1 MRSFSIFALV
11 CAAVFGSASGTFL
24 DFDPP
29 NLTLDDSELFS
40 SFSCK
45 LNKQPAAPVTVYFEH
60 LSILFS
66 ECSLIFSPE
75 NWNVA
80 RTLNVTTSPV
90 LEGFI
95 GGGTLS
101 DIPSEVVA
109 RAVTSDQVFQD
120 SLEAARL
127 KVNRKPATSNTCTSI
142 GDPHYQTFDGL
153 IYSTHSVGNY
163 HLLNTP
169 DFEVQTII
177 QLCTGLASCNG
188 AVAVRYGATV
198 MVIDVRGEKK
208 DLSAYTM
215 QQVTTNTNGVVYTP
229 PPTGSGSHTIK
240 LPCGSTVTIVA
251 ADQLGVA
258 RLDVT
263 LTLTSGY
270 RAPGGL
276 CNKLPAQSTKKLVG
290 ADGSSGSV
298 SNTDEINVFA
308 KSWIVDPKNSL
319 FEGSFHRTL
328 PQISAIGTICRI
340 PANPQPIAVPAPPPV
355 PPTLPEYKLPVP
367 VPTYRLPGPASSSTK
382 TADSTMT
389 SESTS
394 TSASE
399 SVLPT
404 SVPTTDGYTPPP
416 PPPPEVL
423 AEIEK
428 SCKALFDIPG
438 CNKIVPAD
446 FFIQSCILD
455 AKLSGSY
462 VFSEGGKRAYLAKC
476 NSATKYMETGPTQ
489 IIIDQGIKV
498 RQECGFGNRTC
509 INDCSGNGAC
519 TNFGCACKVGFAGL
533 DCSMDLSK
541 ARQLDPVTNIYKI
554 DVKIQV
560 IVQYQ
565 QKQVETYQ
573 PYVPVHPKPSPAASS
588 GTAPEINTYSK
599 PRPLPTAPAVGG
611 YTKDQTSPHLLV
623 CQWHGILL
631 CCVA

>member
-1 MRSFSIFALV
+1 MHVHIITREFIPTAHFQSTTPLSLATHCVTKVVLN
-11 CAAVFGSASGTFL
+11 AEPSLTL
-24 DFDPP
+24 TPP

-66 ECSLIFSPE
+66 ECVLIFSPE

-177 QLCTGLASCNG
+177 QLCTGPASCNG

-198 MVIDVRGEKK
+198 MVIDVRGEKERSVS
-208 DLSAYTM
+208 LHHAAAWCC
-215 QQVTTNTNGVVYTP
+215 P
-229 PPTGSGSHTIK
+229 SGCDTH
-240 LPCGSTVTIVA
+240 
-251 ADQLGVA
+251 
-258 RLDVT
+258 
-263 LTLTSGY
+263 LTSGY

-298 SNTDEINVFA
+298 SNTDEINAFA

-340 PANPQPIAVPAPPPV
+340 PANPQPISVPAPPPV
-355 PPTLPEYKLPVP
+355 PPTLPEYKLPAP
-367 VPTYRLPGPASSSTK
+367 VPTYHLPAP
-382 TADSTMT
+382 
-389 SESTS
+389 
-394 TSASE
+394 
-399 SVLPT
+399 V
-404 SVPTTDGYTPPP
+404 
-416 PPPPEVL
+416 
-423 AEIEK
+423 
-428 SCKALFDIPG
+428 SCF
-438 CNKIVPAD
+438 
-446 FFIQSCILD
+446 
-455 AKLSGSY
+455 
-462 VFSEGGKRAYLAKC
+462 
-476 NSATKYMETGPTQ
+476 
-489 IIIDQGIKV
+489 
-498 RQECGFGNRTC
+498 
-509 INDCSGNGAC
+509 
-519 TNFGCACKVGFAGL
+519 
-533 DCSMDLSK
+533 
-541 ARQLDPVTNIYKI
+541 
-554 DVKIQV
+554 
-560 IVQYQ
+560 
-565 QKQVETYQ
+565 
-573 PYVPVHPKPSPAASS
+573 H
-588 GTAPEINTYSK
+588 
-599 PRPLPTAPAVGG
+599 
-611 YTKDQTSPHLLV
+611 
-623 CQWHGILL
+623 
-631 CCVA
+631 

>member
-66 ECSLIFSPE
+66 ECVLIFSPE

-177 QLCTGLASCNG
+177 QLCTGPASCNG

-319 FEGSFHRTL
+319 FE
-328 PQISAIGTICRI
+328 
-340 PANPQPIAVPAPPPV
+340 
-355 PPTLPEYKLPVP
+355 
-367 VPTYRLPGPASSSTK
+367 
-382 TADSTMT
+382 ADSTMT

-519 TNFGCACKVGFAGL
+519 TNFGCACKV
-533 DCSMDLSK
+533 
-541 ARQLDPVTNIYKI
+541 
-554 DVKIQV
+554 